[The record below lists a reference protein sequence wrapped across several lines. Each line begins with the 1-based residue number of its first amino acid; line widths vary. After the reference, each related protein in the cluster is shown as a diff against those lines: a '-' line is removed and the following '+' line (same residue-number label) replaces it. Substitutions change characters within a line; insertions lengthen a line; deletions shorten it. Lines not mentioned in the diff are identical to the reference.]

1 MSHNNDVN
9 ATPSLQSTTPAPIVP
24 ASMARPAVRYE
35 SVESVSSAQS
45 RPAITQKNW
54 IETVKVFVYFFGGRT
69 EAKTTAIV
77 EMERMKQA
85 QKSMS
90 SFGPEL
96 LMAITR
102 VTTDLS
108 LQLH

>member
-54 IETVKVFVYFFGGRT
+54 IETVKVFVYFFG
-69 EAKTTAIV
+69 V
-77 EMERMKQA
+77 
-85 QKSMS
+85 
-90 SFGPEL
+90 
-96 LMAITR
+96 IT
-102 VTTDLS
+102 
-108 LQLH
+108 